1 MRLDVRD
8 LSVSIRRKAIVRGVS
23 LSVGDGEFVG
33 MLGPN
38 GCGKSTTLRAI
49 YRLNR
54 RYSGEVLWDGRDE
67 RSIGQKEFAR
77 RVAVVSQFNDVAFDF
92 TVREVV
98 LMGRAPHLGML
109 ARETAADQ
117 DIVSEALEMVELAG
131 FADRSF
137 ASLSG
142 GERQRVVLAR
152 ALAQKP
158 EFLILDEPT
167 NHLDIKHQLQTLAI
181 VRDLGVGCLA
191 ALHDLAM
198 ASRFVDRVCLMK
210 EGAVVADGPTDEVV
224 TAARIREVYD
234 VEARVTR
241 AAGGARG
248 DAGGGAGEDDW
259 DDRGLTVAYRCPSR
273 RRTAKAG

>member
-1 MRLDVRD
+1 MQLEVRN
-8 LSVSIRRKAIVRGVS
+8 LSVAIHRKPIVFDVS
-23 LSVGDGEFVG
+23 LTVGDGEFVG

-54 RYSGEVLWDGRDE
+54 KYSGQILWDSQDE
-67 RSIGQKEFAR
+67 RTIAQKEFAR
-77 RVAVVSQFNDVAFDF
+77 RVAVVSQFNDIAFDF

-98 LMGRAPHLGML
+98 LMGRAPHMGML
-109 ARETAADQ
+109 ARETDSDQ
-117 DIVSEALEMVELAG
+117 EIVAQSLDMVDMAH

-142 GERQRVVLAR
+142 GEKQRVILAR

-181 VRDLGVGCLA
+181 ARDLGVSCLA

-210 EGAVVADGPTDEVV
+210 AGSVVATGPVEDVV
-224 TAARIREVYD
+224 TSERIHEVYD
-234 VEARVTR
+234 VEARVTS
-241 AAGGARG
+241 AGP
-248 DAGGGAGEDDW
+248 AGDDW
-259 DDRGLTVAYRCPSR
+259 DGGLTVAYRYPHR
-273 RRTAKAG
+273 AG